1 MAFRSDS
8 AFARQVHTYEDRI
21 HGFASSL
28 LKDASTAKDVTQ
40 DVLIKLWK
48 HRDDLDD
55 DGVFSWIMRVTR
67 NACID
72 VLRARQRRHKTMTVN
87 TDSLRRAEGHL
98 PSPDTTAEAADLR
111 AHIHEALEEVDA
123 PYRRVVELRE
133 LQDMKYREIAD
144 ALDMPLNTVKVY
156 IHRGRKQL
164 RHALSEQID
173 CAPA

>member
-1 MAFRSDS
+1 MALRTDS

-21 HGFASSL
+21 HGFASAF
-28 LKDASTAKDVTQ
+28 LKDASKAKDVTQ

-55 DGVFSWIMRVTR
+55 NGVFSWLMRVTR

-72 VLRARQRRHKTMTVN
+72 VLRARQRRQQTMTVN
-87 TDSLRRAEGHL
+87 TEHLDRAESPL
-98 PSPDTTAEAADLR
+98 PSPDTTAETTDLR
-111 AHIHEALEEVDA
+111 ARIHEALNHVDE

-133 LQDMKYREIAD
+133 LQEMKYREIAD
-144 ALDMPLNTVKVY
+144 TLDMPLNTVKVY

-164 RHALSEQID
+164 RRQLSEQLD
-173 CAPA
+173 YGPV